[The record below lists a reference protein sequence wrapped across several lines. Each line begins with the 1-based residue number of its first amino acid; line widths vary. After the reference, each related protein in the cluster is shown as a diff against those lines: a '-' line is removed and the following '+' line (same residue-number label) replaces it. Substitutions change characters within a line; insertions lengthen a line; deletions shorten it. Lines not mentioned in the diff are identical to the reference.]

1 MTDTPSPRGGLGP
14 SDHNG
19 GVGGFRYVYPVV
31 SRRAGGVSIG
41 VNLNPNKA
49 CNYRCIYCQVEGL
62 TRGKGPAIDVA
73 LLRDELHA
81 MLEWLQSGDFYER
94 WVPEAARTLRDV
106 AFSGDGEPTS
116 GPDFAPAAE
125 AVLEV
130 LANRGLSDLPVVLIS
145 NGTLLHK
152 ATAQRGLRLLG
163 AGSGRLWFKLDAG
176 RDEDLR
182 RIHDSAVP
190 LATLRRNLRLA
201 APLLPTWIQTCAFG
215 LDLAPPSEAWAASWL
230 AALQTELSAGTPLRG
245 VLLYSVARQSF
256 QPEAPRLQRMSAE
269 WLEALALRVR
279 ALGLPCEAH
288 P

>member
-1 MTDTPSPRGGLGP
+1 MTDTDGKGGGLGP

-19 GVGGFRYVYPVV
+19 GVGGFLYVYPVV

-49 CNYRCIYCQVEGL
+49 CNYRCLYCQVEGL
-62 TRGKGPAIDVA
+62 SRGKGPAIDVA

-81 MLEWLQSGDFYER
+81 MLEWLQRGDFYER
-94 WVPEAARTLRDV
+94 WVPEPARSLRDV

-125 AVLEV
+125 AVLDV
-130 LANRGLSDLPVVLIS
+130 LAARGLATLPVVLIS

-176 RDEDLR
+176 RDADLR
-182 RIHDSAVP
+182 RIHDSAVS

-215 LDLAPPSEAWAASWL
+215 LDGEAPTEAWATAWL
-230 AALQTELSAGTPLRG
+230 AALQGELSAGTPLQG
-245 VLLYSVARQSF
+245 VLLYSVARRSY
-256 QPEAPRLQRMSAE
+256 QPEAPRLQQMSAE
-269 WLEALALRVR
+269 WLESLAVRVR
-279 ALGLPCEAH
+279 ALGLDCEAH